1 MKKLILTALI
11 VLVAASGAV
20 ASDTGSTILTF
31 LKFGVGG
38 RASAMG
44 DAYMAVSNDA
54 TAMYWNPAGM
64 VDVGGSDV
72 VLMHDERFQDI
83 RHEYAGFVHDMGKQA
98 FGVGV
103 IGNYVDGLE
112 KRESATAVPIS
123 EFAVFDF
130 AFSAGYAREL
140 VEGFSVGATAK
151 YLYSK
156 IDDVSATGFAGD
168 IGILYHT
175 ELEGF
180 SLAGGVQNLGTKMK
194 YESEDED
201 LPFSG
206 KIGFAYEKAV
216 EQLAGTVLVVADVKF
231 PNDDDVKVHGGL
243 EYGYKDLFAARV
255 GYRGEYDNKNISVG
269 AGFKVNQYRIDY
281 AFVPFY
287 SDLGNTHRVS
297 LGVSF

>member
-1 MKKLILTALI
+1 MKKLILTSLV
-11 VLVAASGAV
+11 VLVAAAGTSA
-20 ASDTGSTILTF
+20 AELGSTVLTF

-44 DAYMAVSNDA
+44 DAYMAVSDDA
-54 TAMYWNPAGM
+54 TALYWNPAGM
-64 VDVGGSDV
+64 VDVEASDV

-83 RHEYAGFVHDMGKQA
+83 RHEYVGFVHHRGMHS

-103 IGNYVDGLE
+103 TGNYVDGLE
-112 KRESATAVPIS
+112 KRESATQTPIS
-123 EFAVFDF
+123 EFSVFDF
-130 AFSAGYAREL
+130 AFMAGYATEL
-140 VEGFSVGATAK
+140 AEGLSVGAVAK
-151 YLYSK
+151 YLYST

-168 IGILYHT
+168 LGVLYHT
-175 ELEGF
+175 ELEGL
-180 SLAGGVQNLGTKMK
+180 SLAGGVQNLGTKIK
-194 YESEDED
+194 YDSEEED

-206 KIGFAYEKAV
+206 KVGFAYEKAV
-216 EQLAGTVLVVADVKF
+216 EPLAGTILVVADVKF

-255 GYRGEYDNKNISVG
+255 GYRGEYDNKNISLG

-297 LGVSF
+297 LGIGF